1 VKRTADEGG
10 GRSEGEWVAIYSENA
25 IRAGLVSNGQATPT
39 LAAFSVK

>member
-1 VKRTADEGG
+1 MKRTVNEGG
-10 GRSEGEWVAIYSENA
+10 ERGEGEWMAIYSENA